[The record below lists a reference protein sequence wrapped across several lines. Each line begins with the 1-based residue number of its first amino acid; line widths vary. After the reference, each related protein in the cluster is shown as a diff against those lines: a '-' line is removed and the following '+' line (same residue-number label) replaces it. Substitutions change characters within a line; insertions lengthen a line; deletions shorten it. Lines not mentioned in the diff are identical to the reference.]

1 MLSKT
6 RGDYISNRAWFTD
19 VISGEDVI
27 LRCTSALEY
36 LQLFVGYMREKEI
49 DVYAK
54 TKGIYEN
61 INYHIVDTF
70 EGIDYIRYGDILC
83 SSVSQAV
90 NDMFDDFDNTDR
102 QALVQALSN
111 YYYANNESFVGLNI
125 KPENIERFESVKEW
139 AIEYYNEEY

>member
-27 LRCTSALEY
+27 LRRASALEY

-54 TKGIYEN
+54 SKGIYDN
-61 INYHIVDTF
+61 INYHIVENF
-70 EGIDYIRYGDILC
+70 NNIDYIRHGNILC
-83 SSVSQAV
+83 SSFNQAI

-102 QALVQALSN
+102 QALVGALSN
-111 YYYANNESFVGLNI
+111 YYYANNNGFNGLNI
-125 KPENIERFESVKEW
+125 KPENIGHFESVREW
-139 AIEYYNEEY
+139 AIEYYDEGY